1 MIQGTVDLTIEVC
14 DHELRL
20 TEVPYTAEIERD
32 AGCRTYRNGDPGH
45 PPTISADV
53 TLDWS
58 REEAVESVEAL
69 FGERGRTVP
78 EWVRRQAKAIQDA
91 ITEELNRLLWEG
103 RI

>member
-1 MIQGTVDLTIEVC
+1 MTHGTTDLTIRMYG
-14 DHELRL
+14 HELRL
-20 TEVPYTAEIERD
+20 AEVPYTLEVDTD
-32 AGCRTYRNGDPGH
+32 AGLWAYPNGDPGH
-45 PPTISADV
+45 PPTISADI

-58 REEAVESVEAL
+58 REEAVESVEAF

-78 EWVRRQAKAIQDA
+78 KWVRRQAEAIQDA